1 MAKVLKMLL
10 NFGFENL
17 IEPMAFEPMA
27 FEPMA
32 FEPMAFE
39 PTASGRR
46 LRQGAK

>member
-1 MAKVLKMLL
+1 MAKFLKMLL

-27 FEPMA
+27 FEP
-32 FEPMAFE
+32 
-39 PTASGRR
+39 TASGRR